1 MIDNVICMIIGL
13 ISGIII
19 CIIIRELNKH
29 KRKLKSMEECLKNYN
44 LNIDILNN
52 NVEHLM
58 QELKEQHEDYEELKR
73 KTHLLYDEVIAEKNL
88 INGFIVKKYII
99 PTDNKE
105 IFDSSLRIVRNKQIY
120 NGMQKMVNHY
130 RKLGLFICD
139 EISEMLIKEYGNA
152 INEEEYAIN
161 QGLVVT
167 NPLMP
172 EKIEKDFRKLRSYL
186 DDNNQKMGM

>member
-1 MIDNVICMIIGL
+1 MLIIKEKNMIDNVICMIIGL

-19 CIIIRELNKH
+19 CIIIRKLNKH
-29 KRKLKSMEECLKNYN
+29 KHKLKSMEKCLKNYN

-105 IFDSSLRIVRNKQIY
+105 IFDSSLIIVRNKQIY

-130 RKLGLFICD
+130 RKLGLF
-139 EISEMLIKEYGNA
+139 
-152 INEEEYAIN
+152 
-161 QGLVVT
+161 
-167 NPLMP
+167 
-172 EKIEKDFRKLRSYL
+172 
-186 DDNNQKMGM
+186 

>member
-19 CIIIRELNKH
+19 CIIIRKLNKH
-29 KRKLKSMEECLKNYN
+29 KHKLKSMEECLKNYN

-105 IFDSSLRIVRNKQIY
+105 IFDSSLIIVRNKQIY
-120 NGMQKMVNHY
+120 NGMQKMVNYY
-130 RKLGLFICD
+130 RKLGLFIICD

-152 INEEEYAIN
+152 IN
-161 QGLVVT
+161 QGLVVA